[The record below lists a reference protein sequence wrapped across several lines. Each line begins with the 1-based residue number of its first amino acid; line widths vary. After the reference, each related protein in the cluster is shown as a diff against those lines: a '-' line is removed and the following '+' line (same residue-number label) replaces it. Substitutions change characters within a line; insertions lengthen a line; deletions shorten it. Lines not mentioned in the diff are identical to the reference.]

1 MKWWIKFFLESFTN
15 HWGYVPVSPEEVRSR
30 FGIKQLRWFIDSR
43 LFQIA
48 EINGSPV
55 AYLWSTPDYNQ
66 IFRKMNGRF
75 GLIQIFQFF
84 FKKHQINRG
93 KLHYIG
99 IKKDLRNNNIGSY
112 LNYEALVE
120 MRNRGYHVVEVG
132 LIDEE
137 NAIAHSTIS
146 ITGARP
152 YKKFRVFEKVLHK
165 T

>member
-1 MKWWIKFFLESFTN
+1 
-15 HWGYVPVSPEEVRSR
+15 
-30 FGIKQLRWFIDSR
+30 
-43 LFQIA
+43 
-48 EINGSPV
+48 
-55 AYLWSTPDYNQ
+55 
-66 IFRKMNGRF
+66 MNGRF
-75 GLIQIFQFF
+75 SLIQVLHFLFN
-84 FKKHQINRG
+84 KHQINRG
-93 KLHYIG
+93 KLHFIG

-120 MRNRGYHVVEVG
+120 MRNRGYHFAEVG

-152 YKKFRVFEKVLHK
+152 YKKFRVFEKVLHM